1 MNKKYL
7 EISNLE
13 KVYPTPRGPAVIVR
27 DFNLSVAEGEF
38 VSIIGHSG
46 CGKSTVLSIV
56 AGLNTA
62 TGGGVILADREV
74 VDAGPDRGVVFQA
87 PCLLHWL
94 SALDNVLLGVDEVHA
109 AKSKQERHEIARHYL
124 ELVGLGDSLH
134 KLPGELSSGMRQR
147 VGLAR
152 AFALSPKL
160 LLLDEPFG
168 MLDSLTRLE
177 LHEVLLAA
185 WRQDKKAAL
194 MVTHDVDEALFLSDR
209 IVMMTNGPEARVG
222 EILTVPFARPRDRA
236 AVMDHPDYYAL
247 RERLIG
253 FLEDQGHHRKEEKE
267 TAPAPARPRF
277 WGFLRSFTGASAR

>member
-1 MNKKYL
+1 MNHKYL
-7 EISNLE
+7 EISALG
-13 KVYPTPRGPAVIVR
+13 KTYDTARGPAVIVR
-27 DFNLSVAEGEF
+27 DFNLNLAEGEF

-56 AGLNTA
+56 AGLNHA
-62 TGGGVILADREV
+62 TDGCVILAGKEVRE
-74 VDAGPDRGVVFQA
+74 AGPDRGVVFQA

-94 SALDNVLLGVDEVHA
+94 SALGNVLLGVDQVHLD
-109 AKSKQERHEIARHYL
+109 KTKEERRAIAVHHL
-124 ELVGLGDSLH
+124 ELVGLGDALH
-134 KLPGELSSGMRQR
+134 KMPAELSVGMRQR

-177 LHEVLLAA
+177 LHEVLLQA
-185 WRQDKKAAL
+185 WRKDKKAAL

-222 EILTVPFARPRDRA
+222 EILKVPFPRPRDRA
-236 AVMDHPDYYAL
+236 QVMEHPDYYTL

-253 FLEDQGHHRKEEKE
+253 FLESEGHKKHVATDTK
-267 TAPAPARPRF
+267 APSVARAGL
-277 WGFLRSFTGASAR
+277 WRSLWSAASAR